1 MNRFSPSPF
10 EAVSSLW
17 HRRGLVRTMVRR
29 EVLGRYRGSLLGLAW
44 SFFNPL
50 LMLGVYTFVFSTIFK
65 SRWADPAQEQAS
77 QVPAAL
83 ILFAGLIVN
92 GFFSE
97 VLGRAST
104 LIVGNVNYVKK
115 VVFPLELLP
124 VVAVGSA
131 LVHACISL
139 VVLLAA
145 CLVLGVGVPWT
156 AVFLPFILMPLIVLV
171 LGLAWILAALG
182 VFLRDV
188 SQLIGVVLA
197 MLLFL
202 SPIFYPSS
210 AVPAFAR
217 DFMMFNPLTLIV
229 EQVRAVLIWRQLPDV
244 PALCAYLGVSV
255 AVACGG
261 FAWFQLTRKGF
272 ADVL

>member
-1 MNRFSPSPF
+1 
-10 EAVSSLW
+10 
-17 HRRGLVRTMVRR
+17 MVRR

-124 VVAVGSA
+124 VVAV
-131 LVHACISL
+131 
-139 VVLLAA
+139 
-145 CLVLGVGVPWT
+145 
-156 AVFLPFILMPLIVLV
+156 
-171 LGLAWILAALG
+171 
-182 VFLRDV
+182 V
-188 SQLIGVVLA
+188 SGREASIAQVT
-197 MLLFL
+197 
-202 SPIFYPSS
+202 SS
-210 AVPAFAR
+210 AVSVYGNATPYKIYFGIKYDMTYQFSPIYLR
-217 DFMMFNPLTLIV
+217 NQNIPVLDGRVTLTYGSISYS
-229 EQVRAVLIWRQLPDV
+229 DTG
-244 PALCAYLGVSV
+244 YFKV
-255 AVACGG
+255 AVDVRYRNSTSYTYFGG
-261 FAWFQLTRKGF
+261 SLDASYSTDAVNLDKGSFRFPIHGRNEDATVTVSSNSHFPIRLNAASFEAQYVTRTR
-272 ADVL
+272 